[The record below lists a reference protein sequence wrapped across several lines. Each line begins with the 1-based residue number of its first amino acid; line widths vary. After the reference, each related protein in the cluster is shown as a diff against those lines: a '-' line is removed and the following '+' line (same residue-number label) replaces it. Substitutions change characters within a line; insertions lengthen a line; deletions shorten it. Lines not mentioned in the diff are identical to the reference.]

1 MKKPVTLS
9 DVSRVAGVS
18 LITVS
23 RVLHRSAPVSE
34 ETRGRVLAAVDATG
48 YVPNLTA
55 RSLVQARSNTVGVAI
70 PVIRSSLFANF
81 IEDLGALLQDN
92 GMQLMV
98 GMYGWQ
104 LERETEIVTGFLG
117 RQADAIVLN
126 GFTHADLLRTR
137 LARFSGPIVE
147 TGNLGGEAL
156 DMAVGFSNFG
166 AAYDMTRYLIERGYR
181 QIAVVRGETAGNDQ
195 AKDRFAG
202 FLAAMRDA
210 GRSVPESHVILA
222 PQPTTIEFGRR
233 AMLQLLDQAPDV
245 DAVFL
250 QADGLAHG
258 AAMACASRGLAI
270 PTQMALAGF
279 GDLSLS
285 ALLPVPL
292 TTIRVRAE
300 AMGTAAA
307 RLILQRL
314 AGEVPE
320 TPTVDV
326 GYELVPRASA

>member
-104 LERETEIVTGFLG
+104 LERETEIVTSFLG

-147 TGNLGGEAL
+147 TGNLGEAL
-156 DMAVGFSNFG
+156 DMAVGFSNFSAG
-166 AAYDMTRYLIERGYR
+166 YDMTRYLIERGYR
-181 QIAVVRGETAGNDQ
+181 EIAVVRGETLGNDQ

-210 GRSVPESHVILA
+210 GRSVPDTHVITA

-233 AMLQLLDQAPDV
+233 AMLRLIDTAPDV

-258 AAMACASRGLAI
+258 AAMACASRGLTI
-270 PTQMALAGF
+270 PAQMALAGF

-300 AMGTAAA
+300 AMGTATAQ
-307 RLILQRL
+307 LILKRL
-314 AGEVPE
+314 NGETTEPQ
-320 TPTVDV
+320 TVDV